1 MNRQIPLHRSIC
13 FTIPTRICRLN
24 IIKFMLFNLY
34 QQSVLTLRF
43 RHGRQWVIACLAVA
57 GLAPSVAAPAVED
70 TMAQRVQACTACH
83 GAQGKAGPDGY
94 YPRIAG
100 KPAGYLY
107 NQLMHFRD
115 GNRNYRLMTHMVE
128 PLSPT
133 YLHELATHFANL
145 SLPYPPPAPVSATA
159 QTLARGEQLALRGD
173 KALQV
178 PACLACH
185 GKAFTGVQ
193 PNTPG
198 LIGLP
203 RDYINSQLGAWQ
215 SGARRAASPDCMAD
229 IARSLTPTDVS
240 AVSAWLASQPLPAD
254 ARPVASLPEPPPLKC
269 GVLIHPTAQ
278 PARTAQAGGKP

>member
-1 MNRQIPLHRSIC
+1 
-13 FTIPTRICRLN
+13 
-24 IIKFMLFNLY
+24 MLFKIYLQNNMKKAKKPIFIWI
-34 QQSVLTLRF
+34 S
-43 RHGRQWVIACLAVA
+43 ASLAA
-57 GLAPSVAAPAVED
+57 LWSLISAAAPAVED

-133 YLHELATHFANL
+133 YLHELATHFANVA
-145 SLPYPPPAPVSATA
+145 LPYPPPSPVAATA
-159 QTLARGEQLALRGD
+159 QALARGEQLARVGD

-178 PACLACH
+178 PACVACH
-185 GKAFTGVQ
+185 GTALTGVQ
-193 PNTPG
+193 PHTPG
-198 LIGLP
+198 LVGLP

-254 ARPVASLPEPPPLKC
+254 TRPVASLPEPPPLKC
-269 GVLIHPTAQ
+269 GVLMHPAAQ
-278 PARTAQAGGKP
+278 PARTTHAGGKP

>member
-1 MNRQIPLHRSIC
+1 VKGLSTTAVTASIQT
-13 FTIPTRICRLN
+13 FRFY
-24 IIKFMLFNLY
+24 IIKFMLFKIYLQNNMKKAIKPIFIWL
-34 QQSVLTLRF
+34 SASLATL
-43 RHGRQWVIACLAVA
+43 WSLISA
-57 GLAPSVAAPAVED
+57 AAPAVED

-133 YLHELATHFANL
+133 YLHELATHFANV
-145 SLPYPPPAPVSATA
+145 SLPYPPPSPVAATA
-159 QTLARGEQLALRGD
+159 QALARGEQLARVGD

-178 PACLACH
+178 PACVACH
-185 GKAFTGVQ
+185 GTALTGVQ
-193 PNTPG
+193 PHTPG
-198 LIGLP
+198 LVGLP

-254 ARPVASLPEPPPLKC
+254 TRPVASLPEPPPLKC
-269 GVLIHPTAQ
+269 GVLMHPAAQ
-278 PARTAQAGGKP
+278 PARTTHAGGKP

>member
-1 MNRQIPLHRSIC
+1 
-13 FTIPTRICRLN
+13 
-24 IIKFMLFNLY
+24 MLFNIYL
-34 QQSVLTLRF
+34 QNNMKKARNPIFISVSASLATL
-43 RHGRQWVIACLAVA
+43 WSLVSA
-57 GLAPSVAAPAVED
+57 AAPTVED

-269 GVLIHPTAQ
+269 GVLMRTAAQ

>member
-1 MNRQIPLHRSIC
+1 
-13 FTIPTRICRLN
+13 
-24 IIKFMLFNLY
+24 
-34 QQSVLTLRF
+34 
-43 RHGRQWVIACLAVA
+43 
-57 GLAPSVAAPAVED
+57 
-70 TMAQRVQACTACH
+70 MAQRVQACTACH

-185 GKAFTGVQ
+185 GTALTGVQ
-193 PNTPG
+193 PHTPG
-198 LIGLP
+198 LVGLP

-269 GVLIHPTAQ
+269 GVQMRTAAQ

>member
-1 MNRQIPLHRSIC
+1 
-13 FTIPTRICRLN
+13 
-24 IIKFMLFNLY
+24 MLAAL
-34 QQSVLTLRF
+34 
-43 RHGRQWVIACLAVA
+43 ACAAMGSTALAA
-57 GLAPSVAAPAVED
+57 TPFED
-70 TMAQRVQACTACH
+70 TMAQRAQACTACH
-83 GAQGKAGPDGY
+83 GAQGKAAPDGY

-128 PLSPT
+128 PLSPA
-133 YLHELATHFANL
+133 YLHELATHFAHV
-145 SLPYPPPAPVSATA
+145 SLPYPPPAPVTATA
-159 QTLARGEQLALRGD
+159 QTLARGEQLALHGD

-198 LIGLP
+198 LAGLP

-215 SGARRAASPDCMAD
+215 SGARRAAAPDCMAD
-229 IARSLTPTDVS
+229 IARRLGPADVS

-254 ARPVASLPEPPPLKC
+254 TRPVASLPEPPPLKC
-269 GVLIHPTAQ
+269 GVLMHPSGQGGQPAQAAPTAQ
-278 PARTAQAGGKP
+278 MARPAQTGSQP